1 MVLGEFYET
10 NAEKKRFMMQT
21 VGFIFHVRGIRCCI
35 IASLIG
41 G

>member
-1 MVLGEFYET
+1 MIFGEFYET
-10 NAEKKRFMMQT
+10 SAEKNRFMMQT
-21 VGFIFHVRGIRCCI
+21 VGFIFYVRGIRFCI